1 MKKFTF
7 LACFLC
13 LATFASSIKLDLEWG
28 NHGAIWWYK
37 NYGADSNTTKYIMIK
52 TGKDTNVSIRFYLS
66 YNHLYNYYPNNKN
79 SIFREYIY
87 YKIDSNGKEKKYG
100 QTLYFV
106 PDSIDHPFLDTSYSS
121 VKPQYYYAIRGIP
134 ISYTPKYINYIDSIR
149 KASPSDAYNEW
160 VFINGKT
167 PRVNLNYPLG
177 DYLFLKQDTIIY
189 PGTDVCMVR
198 KVLCSHYGPSIN
210 DRDTVDYIGRFG
222 SMSFAIPFLEPYP
235 NYKSG
240 YYLYKYYD
248 LQLGTIDLSGAKKHY
263 ESYKKCTS
271 VNSIES
277 TNKPNQSNLR
287 LRVNKYN
294 NQLNFFGLEDKTLK
308 SCTIF
313 DVNGKLLQS
322 VDTVYT
328 NMIELNSNCL
338 NSNILIVKFNVDG
351 VLINKLVIGE

>member
-7 LACFLC
+7 FVCFLC
-13 LATFASSIKLDLEWG
+13 LTTIVSAIKLDLQWG
-28 NHGAIWWYK
+28 NHGATWWYK

-52 TGKDTNVSIRFYLS
+52 TGKDTNVGITSYLS
-66 YNHLYNYYPNNKN
+66 YKGLFNYANKKN
-79 SIFREYIY
+79 FIFREYIY
-87 YKIDSNGKEKKYG
+87 YKIDANGKETKYG

-106 PDSIDHPFLDTSYSS
+106 PDSIDHPFLDTSYGKY
-121 VKPQYYYAIRGIP
+121 KPKLYYATRGIP
-134 ISYTPKYINYIDSIR
+134 ISYSLKYINFIDSIR

-160 VFINGKT
+160 VLINGKT
-167 PRVNLNYPLG
+167 PTINIYTSIY
-177 DYLFLKQDTIIY
+177 DYGLLKQDTVIY
-189 PGTDVCMVR
+189 PGTDICMVR
-198 KVLCSHYGPSIN
+198 KVLTSKDSYLN
-210 DRDTVDYIGRFG
+210 NKDTVDYIGRFG

-248 LQLGTIDLSGAKKHY
+248 LQIGTIDLSGAKKHD

-287 LRVNKYN
+287 LRFNKYN

-322 VDTVYT
+322 VGTVYT

-351 VLINKLVIGE
+351 VLVNKLVIGE